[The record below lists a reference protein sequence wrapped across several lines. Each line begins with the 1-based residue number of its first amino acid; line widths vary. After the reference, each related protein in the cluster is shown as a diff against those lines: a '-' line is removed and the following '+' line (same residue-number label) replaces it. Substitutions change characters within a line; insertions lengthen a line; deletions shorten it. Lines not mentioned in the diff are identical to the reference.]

1 MRKEQGTLHRIIT
14 ELAGDKKLGGR
25 IDTQPYIEEL
35 AKIYG
40 ANFRH
45 SYSMIFGVI
54 ARLGADSELENL
66 QSNMQSIQRDVDLL
80 QAERIWDADVAVYNK
95 ICKFIDHVNLDIA
108 RVNYTKSE
116 SAKMLQIF
124 NKENGDILSKVS
136 TIDEKAERM
145 QREYITILGIFS
157 SIVVAFVAGMT
168 FSGSVLNNID
178 KASIYRIILIIS
190 AISLMLF
197 NLVNLLLSFISDI
210 NETDKHNSERVTI
223 INKVN
228 SVLNTVVFLDVI
240 AWLIYWYRFS

>member
-1 MRKEQGTLHRIIT
+1 M
-14 ELAGDKKLGGR
+14 
-25 IDTQPYIEEL
+25 
-35 AKIYG
+35 
-40 ANFRH
+40 
-45 SYSMIFGVI
+45 
-54 ARLGADSELENL
+54 
-66 QSNMQSIQRDVDLL
+66 
-80 QAERIWDADVAVYNK
+80 
-95 ICKFIDHVNLDIA
+95 
-108 RVNYTKSE
+108 NYTKSE

-240 AWLIYWYRFS
+240 TWLIYWYRFS